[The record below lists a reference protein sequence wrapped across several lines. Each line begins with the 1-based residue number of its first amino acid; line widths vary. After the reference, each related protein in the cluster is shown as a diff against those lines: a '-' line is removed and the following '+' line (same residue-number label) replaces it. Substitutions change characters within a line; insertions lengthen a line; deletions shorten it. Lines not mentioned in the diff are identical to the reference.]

1 MVALVPAVLTLML
14 GALGLGRQAWRD
26 EHATWHAATMSWPL
40 LREHLSQVDIVL
52 LPYYLLMRV
61 WITVFGD
68 SVVAMRLPSLLA
80 MACAA
85 GLTGLLGSRLFDRWT
100 GLAGGCLF
108 AVVPSVS
115 RFGQEA
121 RPYAF
126 AIAFA
131 VASLLALLAHRWWLV
146 SVMVALTG
154 LAHLVALLVLL
165 AHVPVMLRG
174 RASAGSG
181 GAGSGGADSS
191 IFPENAASAAREAA
205 FSGKVLRPWIIA
217 VVVGLVPVIPIAIL
231 GVSQTG
237 QVSWIDAGWRSL
249 ASLPFSL
256 ARSAAVAG
264 ILAALAIVGVLG
276 RRWDWRLTM
285 LVVWGLGP
293 PSVLFVVAHDL
304 FYYRYLLFV
313 LPAWVLAAGLALR
326 KRAAAIAAVGAA
338 LLLGVPDQLALRHSP
353 LPGDQDY
360 RAAAAYVAQHMSPSD
375 GIWFEGYAD
384 GRERLGFAYEL
395 RGRAMPTECAG
406 CAARLWL
413 VSNGPNASVPVG
425 FAVVE
430 KRSFPGI
437 TIYFL
442 RATPQ

>member
-1 MVALVPAVLTLML
+1 VIAALVPAMLTLTL

-26 EHATWHAATMSWPL
+26 EHATWQAATLAWGA
-40 LREHLSQVDIVL
+40 LREHLSQMDIVL

-61 WITVFGD
+61 WIVVFGD

-85 GLTGLLGSRLFDRWT
+85 GLTGWLGSRLFDRWV

-131 VASLLALLAHRWWLV
+131 VASLVAVLARRWWLV
-146 SVMVALTG
+146 SLMVALTG

-165 AHVPVMLRG
+165 AHVPVVLGSPRSG
-174 RASAGSG
+174 R
-181 GAGSGGADSS
+181 
-191 IFPENAASAAREAA
+191 
-205 FSGKVLRPWIIA
+205 RPWSIA
-217 VVVGLVPVIPIAIL
+217 VGVGLVPVIPIAVL
-231 GVSQTG
+231 GARQTG

-249 ASLPFSL
+249 ATLPFSL

-264 ILAALAIVGVLG
+264 VLAALAIVGVLG
-276 RRWDWRLTM
+276 REWDWRLTT
-285 LVVWGLGP
+285 LAVWGVGP
-293 PSVLFVVAHDL
+293 PLLLFVVAHDL

-313 LPAWVLAAGLALR
+313 LPAWALAAGLALQR
-326 KRAAAIAAVGAA
+326 RAVAVAAVAAA
-338 LLLGVPDQLALRHSP
+338 LLLGVPDQLAVRRSP

-384 GRERLGFAYEL
+384 HRERLGFAYEL
-395 RGRAMPTECAG
+395 RGRAMPTECDD
-406 CAARLWL
+406 CAEQLWL
-413 VSNGPNASVPVG
+413 VSNGPNATVPGG
-425 FAVVE
+425 FTVVQT
-430 KRSFPGI
+430 RSFPGI
-437 TIYFL
+437 TVYFL
-442 RATPQ
+442 RATPT

>member
-1 MVALVPAVLTLML
+1 MVFLAPALLTLVL

-26 EHATWHAATMSWPL
+26 EHATWQAATIPWSL

-61 WITVFGD
+61 WILVFGD
-68 SVVAMRLPSLLA
+68 SVVAMRVPSLLA

-85 GLTGLLGSRLFDRWT
+85 GLTGLLGSRVFDRWV

-131 VASLLALLAHRWWLV
+131 VASMLAVLSRRWWLV
-146 SVMVALTG
+146 SLTVALTG

-165 AHVPVMLRG
+165 AHLPVVLRW
-174 RASAGSG
+174 R
-181 GAGSGGADSS
+181 GAGRVDSGAPG
-191 IFPENAASAAREAA
+191 IFPDNAASRAPQAAL
-205 FSGKVLRPWIIA
+205 SGKMLRPWLIA
-217 VVVGLVPVIPIAIL
+217 VGVGLVPVIPIAVF
-231 GVSQTG
+231 GVRQTS
-237 QVSWIDAGWRSL
+237 QVSWIDSGWRSL

-276 RRWDWRLTM
+276 LEWDWRLTM
-285 LVVWGLGP
+285 LAVWGLAP
-293 PSVLFVVAHDL
+293 PLVLFAAAHDL

-313 LPAWVLAAGLALR
+313 LPAWALAAGLALR
-326 KRAAAIAAVGAA
+326 RRAVAAAAVAAA
-338 LLLGVPDQLALRHSP
+338 LVLGAPDQMALRRSP
-353 LPGDQDY
+353 LAGDQDY

-375 GIWFEGYAD
+375 GIWFEGYPD

-395 RGRAMPTECAG
+395 RDHAMPQVCES
-406 CAARLWL
+406 CAARVWL
-413 VSNGPNASVPVG
+413 VSNGSGVAIPGG
-425 FAVVE
+425 FAVTQT
-430 KRSFPGI
+430 RGFQGI
-437 TIYFL
+437 TLYLL

>member
-1 MVALVPAVLTLML
+1 MPLPA
-14 GALGLGRQAWRD
+14 
-26 EHATWHAATMSWPL
+26 

-52 LPYYLLMRV
+52 LPYYAFMRA
-61 WITVFGD
+61 WIAVFGD

-80 MACAA
+80 MAGAA
-85 GLTGLLGSRLFDRWT
+85 ALTAVLGTQLFDRWV

-131 VASLLALLAHRWWLV
+131 LASVVAVLWRKWWLVAVTVMLTGFAHLFALLILLAHLPV
-146 SVMVALTG
+146 
-154 LAHLVALLVLL
+154 VLRSRRRPEGPD
-165 AHVPVMLRG
+165 VG
-174 RASAGSG
+174 GS
-181 GAGSGGADSS
+181 D
-191 IFPENAASAAREAA
+191 IFPDNAASVRAEAA
-205 FSGKVLRPWIIA
+205 YSRKMLPHWIIA
-217 VVVGLVPVIPIAIL
+217 VGVGLVHEIPLAIL
-231 GVSQTG
+231 GAGQTG

-276 RRWDWRLTM
+276 RKWDWRLTT
-285 LVVWGLGP
+285 LAVWALGP
-293 PSVLFVVAHDL
+293 PLVLFVLAHDL

-313 LPAWVLAAGLALR
+313 LPAWALAAGLALR
-326 KRAAAIAAVGAA
+326 NRAVLVAAVVAA
-338 LLLGVPDQLALRHSP
+338 LALGVPDQLALRRSP

-360 RAAAAYVAQHMSPSD
+360 RAAAAYVAEHMSPSD
-375 GIWFEGYAD
+375 AIRFD
-384 GRERLGFAYEL
+384 GNPDHRERLGFAYEL
-395 RGRAMPTECAG
+395 RRRPMPIECDG
-406 CAARLWL
+406 CAARMWL
-413 VSNGPNASVPVG
+413 VANGTGVAIPGG

-430 KRSFPGI
+430 TRSFPGI
-437 TIYFL
+437 TVYFL
-442 RATPQ
+442 RASPT